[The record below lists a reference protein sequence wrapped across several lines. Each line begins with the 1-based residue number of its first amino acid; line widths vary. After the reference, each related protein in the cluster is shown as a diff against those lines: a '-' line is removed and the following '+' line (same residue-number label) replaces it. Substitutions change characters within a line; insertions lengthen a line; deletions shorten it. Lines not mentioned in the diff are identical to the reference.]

1 MKFYSPLSF
10 FYLLAGVPIIF
21 MYLLKKQHK
30 EEKVPSTYLWEKA
43 LRDMEAN
50 KPWQKLRK
58 NILLFLQLLIT
69 LCVVLFLANPYIL
82 SNKAYGENIIIMLDK
97 SASMQSVDVGESRF
111 NRAKEEIKRL
121 IDGLSPNTYVTLMSV
136 ENTSQIVAK
145 TKDKGLLK
153 RKLKEI
159 QAGNGSDHVEEAI
172 KVIKAMR
179 KDKNHKIIYYTDKGV
194 REPLSNMVVK
204 NIRGDG
210 KNIAIENIS
219 HSIDEEGMS
228 VLINVTNFSDEAFK
242 GDLFLYT
249 DHHIFDIQAIEIK
262 PKEKKPYYFRKIP
275 KEVNVLKAEVDVE
288 DSFKKDNIRYHV
300 VHTNPSSKVLLTSKQ
315 NIFLEKA
322 IIINK
327 NVTFYKA
334 NEALEDV
341 SGYDLYVYDGLMPQ
355 NLPKDGNIILFNPPT
370 NNSIIRIKGKSQGGR
385 FKEEN
390 DSLFTSVDL
399 DFTAGEVKELMV
411 PKWAKPILFSQDE
424 PIMIKGKKENQK
436 IVVAGFDLHDTDFPL
451 KVDFPIFIQNLLEE
465 ALSLNRQDET
475 EIVAGNPIEID
486 VFPKSEEA
494 FVKSPKGEEIKIGP
508 PFPIY
513 PFKDTHEV
521 GIYTIKQRY
530 GKEEF
535 ENYFASNI
543 DTKKES
549 NIGFVYE
556 ENNKREENKDPI
568 KAGRNLKNIFLWIG
582 LILLLVEWV
591 VYHRGDS
598 I

>member
-10 FYLLAGVPIIF
+10 FYLLAGVPIIL

-30 EEKVPSTYLWEKA
+30 EKKVPSTYLWEKA

-82 SNKAYGENIIIMLDK
+82 STKAHGENIIIMLDK

-111 NRAKEEIKRL
+111 NTAKEEIERL
-121 IDGLSPNTYVTLMSV
+121 INDLSPNTYVTLMTV

-153 RKLKEI
+153 RKLKDI
-159 QAGNGSDHVEEAI
+159 QVGNGSDHVEEAM
-172 KVIKAMR
+172 KMIKAMR
-179 KDKNHKIIYYTDKGV
+179 QDKNHKIIYYTDKGV
-194 REPLSNMVVK
+194 LKPLSNMMVK

-210 KNIAIENIS
+210 RNIAIENIS
-219 HSIDEEGMS
+219 HTMDEEGMS

-242 GDLFLYT
+242 GDLLLYT
-249 DHHIFDIQAIEIK
+249 DNNIFDIVAIELK
-262 PKEKKPYYFRKIP
+262 GKEKKPYYFRKIP
-275 KEVNVLKAEVDVE
+275 KEVNVLKAEVDIE
-288 DSFKKDNIRYHV
+288 DSLKVDNIRYHV

-322 IIINK
+322 IAINK
-327 NVTFYKA
+327 NVNLYKS
-334 NEALEDV
+334 NEALEDL
-341 SGYDLYVYDGLMPQ
+341 SGYDLYVYDGLLPK

-370 NNSIIRIKGKSQGGR
+370 DNSISRVKGKGQGGR
-385 FKEEN
+385 LKQEN

-399 DFTAGEVKELMV
+399 DFTADEVKKLIV
-411 PKWAKPILFSQDE
+411 PKWAKPILFSKDE
-424 PIMIKGKKENQK
+424 PIMIKGKKDNQK
-436 IVVAGFDLHDTDFPL
+436 IVVAGFDLHNTDFPL

-465 ALSLNRQDET
+465 ALSLNRQEKT
-475 EIVAGNPIEID
+475 EIVAGNYIDID
-486 VFPKSEEA
+486 VLPKSEEV
-494 FVKSPKGEEIKIGP
+494 FVKSPKGEELKIGP

-513 PFKDTHEV
+513 PFKETHEV
-521 GIYTIKQRY
+521 GVYTIKQRH
-530 GKEEF
+530 GEEQF
-535 ENYFASNI
+535 ENYFVANI

-556 ENNKREENKDPI
+556 DKNKTEENKDPI
-568 KAGRNLKNIFLWIG
+568 KAGRNFKNIFLWIV

-591 VYHRGDS
+591 VYHRGY
-598 I
+598 